1 MRILTRILV
10 PAFAGIVASGAG
22 AAQDPLLAML
32 EESKT
37 SGRGL
42 NLYVNGQAIAAVVV
56 SIDDR
61 HVVAKSQAQ
70 GKIVIRLDRI
80 DGAAGFVGQPVAE
93 RKQ

>member
-1 MRILTRILV
+1 MRMLTRILV

-56 SIDDR
+56 SFDDR

-80 DGAAGFVGQPVAE
+80 DGAAGFVGQPAAE
-93 RKQ
+93 RK